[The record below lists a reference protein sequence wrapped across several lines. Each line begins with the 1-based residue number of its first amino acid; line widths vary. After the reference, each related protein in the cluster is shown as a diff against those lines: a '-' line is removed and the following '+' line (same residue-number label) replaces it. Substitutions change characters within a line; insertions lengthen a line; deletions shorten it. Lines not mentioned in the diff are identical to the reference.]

1 MITKR
6 DWDNALDTWVEA
18 ERERLGGP
26 PSPEDVVAY
35 LSGELPPA
43 EAARVRALLV
53 YYPELTPLLTERI
66 EKPRVVRKPFALR
79 LYAVAAT
86 AVIALLGV
94 NAIEQRR
101 ESARPAVV
109 VSQHE
114 LNANLT
120 RSGGGS
126 TYELPAGRERYLI
139 TAVPTDPPTEP
150 AYTLEI
156 TREGRV
162 LWRARGVRPVD
173 DTFVIDVPGAFLKP
187 GSYALNVRAGD
198 RLVER
203 YPFKCVT
210 PAR

>member
-1 MITKR
+1 MTTKR
-6 DWDNALDTWVEA
+6 DWDNALDTWVEE

-35 LSGELPPA
+35 LSGELPAA

-66 EKPRVVRKPFALR
+66 EQPRVVRKPLALR
-79 LYAVAAT
+79 LYAIAAT

-120 RSGGGS
+120 RSGGGRF

-139 TAVPTDPPTEP
+139 TAVPAQPPTET

-156 TREGRV
+156 RRDGRV
-162 LWRARGVRPVD
+162 LWSARRVRPVD
-173 DTFVIDVPGAFLKP
+173 DTFVLDVPGAFLEP
-187 GSYALNVRAGD
+187 GAYALDVRAGG
-198 RLVER
+198 RLIER
-203 YPFKCVT
+203 YPFRCVT
-210 PAR
+210 R